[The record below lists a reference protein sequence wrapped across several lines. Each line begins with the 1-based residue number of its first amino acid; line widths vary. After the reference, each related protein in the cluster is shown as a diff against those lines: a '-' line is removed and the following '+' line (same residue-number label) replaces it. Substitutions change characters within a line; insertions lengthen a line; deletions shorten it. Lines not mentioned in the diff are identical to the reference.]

1 MLVFSGNGA
10 HDHTFFRP
18 VRARM
23 MHRTRSSTKNRMVIF
38 QDRAVLA
45 RRLCILRTYP
55 RSGPRVPNFGPS
67 YLGAVSTSGPQPRR
81 FGGVLGVL

>member
-23 MHRTRSSTKNRMVIF
+23 MHRTRSSTKNRIVIS

-45 RRLCILRTYP
+45 RRLCIAYLHLDHRVLKGLSQTVY
-55 RSGPRVPNFGPS
+55 RGRDQGPCRCRVRCRMLPP
-67 YLGAVSTSGPQPRR
+67 T
-81 FGGVLGVL
+81 